1 MKMLLVLLL
10 SGQLALLLPGLVLAL
25 VLVGLVPALVLVGLL
40 LVGLEFM
47 PLQVCDC
54 GRL

>member
-10 SGQLALLLPGLVLAL
+10 SGQLALLLPGLV
-25 VLVGLVPALVLVGLL
+25 PALV